1 MTRFVL
7 WLVLALVAFGGS
19 AGGYHVYLTEHP
31 RRVAVVVDTSYPM
44 QSVWGRVP
52 RILDELDEARYTE
65 YALASDKR
73 LIRSWSPTLHLAL
86 GQPYGPRDFS
96 RLADPA
102 AIPELAAADQ
112 VVFITNAPAAETET
126 LPNWRILRLGS

>member
-1 MTRFVL
+1 MKRFVL
-7 WLVLALVAFGGS
+7 WLVLTVIAFGGS
-19 AGGYHVYLTEHP
+19 AGAYHVYLTENP

-52 RILDELDEARYTE
+52 QLLQQIATARYTE

-73 LIRSWSPTLHLAL
+73 LIRGWSPTLHLAL

-96 RLADPA
+96 RLTDPT
-102 AIPELAAADQ
+102 AIPELAAADE
-112 VVFITNAPAAETET
+112 VVFITNAPAAETDL
-126 LPNWRILRLGS
+126 LPSWRIIRLGS